1 MNEFAVPLQV
11 LDDALG
17 FPLTPQYVHKAKPD
31 LALCER
37 LYFALRDYHR
47 RNTIQPLDRRFHRPN
62 LSFVGAGSSVL
73 VNTAFDGYA
82 VNSFIPRNGETTLPI
97 DDIKRALVY
106 ADAVIVEDP
115 VFAFCRMVMCHRLQ
129 EAKPSFRALT
139 QALEQLAQ
147 MRPLLE
153 HQLLRLTAY
162 FPEPIPEVWR
172 NLPSGAG
179 GPISVRDMLAGTD
192 YQDPRVLAVLDTEES
207 LATVAGDDRRG
218 TTLAISELMKKYGD
232 DFKPLY
238 RQAESVIYARQHGEA
253 YAPFLA
259 GRSQRRTFER
269 LMTLMPE
276 VKDGRRIRHLAQL
289 NTRGVIDPSKISFDE
304 LVSVRLREES
314 FAEWRKGLDDAIQSA
329 QQRSEEDALDIDDFH
344 EEMVQLQ
351 NHWDKTARKYNDN
364 QRVAAL
370 ITGAKNI
377 SIDAVGGFITG
388 AVSGGPTL
396 GALAS
401 LVFGPLVGIE
411 REWLHY
417 RADKAVAGFF
427 TAVDSADSA

>member
-162 FPEPIPEVWR
+162 FPEPSRFPR
-172 NLPSGAG
+172 SGATCRAAR
-179 GPISVRDMLAGTD
+179 S
-192 YQDPRVLAVLDTEES
+192 
-207 LATVAGDDRRG
+207 RRAKSSPAP
-218 TTLAISELMKKYGD
+218 TTKTRACWPCSTPKNCSRLPPPTIGA
-232 DFKPLY
+232 
-238 RQAESVIYARQHGEA
+238 AER
-253 YAPFLA
+253 AP
-259 GRSQRRTFER
+259 
-269 LMTLMPE
+269 
-276 VKDGRRIRHLAQL
+276 
-289 NTRGVIDPSKISFDE
+289 
-304 LVSVRLREES
+304 
-314 FAEWRKGLDDAIQSA
+314 SA
-329 QQRSEEDALDIDDFH
+329 
-344 EEMVQLQ
+344 
-351 NHWDKTARKYNDN
+351 N
-364 QRVAAL
+364 
-370 ITGAKNI
+370 
-377 SIDAVGGFITG
+377 
-388 AVSGGPTL
+388 
-396 GALAS
+396 
-401 LVFGPLVGIE
+401 
-411 REWLHY
+411 
-417 RADKAVAGFF
+417 
-427 TAVDSADSA
+427 